1 MDGAVVGVDDELAV
15 EPVRVF
21 ASADRQFQG
30 ELFEHTIVGG
40 LEVVIGKRAED
51 GAWFGDVLDEELV
64 GAFVAD
70 RDAFESVV
78 AKTFNELSLASFE
91 FEDVEPL
98 SERVSKWVVDD
109 NLLELA
115 SEVESGGGVRFGTFH
130 SFMKTD

>member
-1 MDGAVVGVDDELAV
+1 
-15 EPVRVF
+15 
-21 ASADRQFQG
+21 
-30 ELFEHTIVGG
+30 